1 MAGEPEFG
9 QLVSL
14 LGSSDGAVRNGAA
27 LRLRDLQDNRAVEP
41 LFQAIHVAANI
52 NNRGTLV
59 YALQTLDCS
68 EHFTDLFQLA
78 LHGNYE
84 DQCMALIILEEQEFA
99 ADDAQLAKASEDL
112 LAFLA
117 NPPAIEN
124 VELLAV
130 ELQAVL
136 VRLEGQRGTGHA
148 L

>member
-1 MAGEPEFG
+1 MAGDPEFYK
-9 QLVSL
+9 LVSL

-27 LRLRDLQDNRAVEP
+27 VRLRNLQDNRAVEP
-41 LFQAIHVAANI
+41 LFQAINVAANI

-84 DQCMALIILEEQEFA
+84 VHMALIILEEQEFA

-124 VELLAV
+124 VELLAA

-136 VRLEGQRGTGHA
+136 VGLEGPRGTDHA
-148 L
+148 F